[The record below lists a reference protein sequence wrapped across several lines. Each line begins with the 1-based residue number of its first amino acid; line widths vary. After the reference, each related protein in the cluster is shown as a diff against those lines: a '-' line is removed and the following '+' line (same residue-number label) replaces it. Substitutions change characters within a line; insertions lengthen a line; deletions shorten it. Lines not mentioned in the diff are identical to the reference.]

1 MLRHDNGVGD
11 GWWAD
16 CGRRGWTNVVVGRR
30 ESCGK
35 KRRIY
40 NDDLARAIAS
50 ALDVPHRNPY
60 AKEGRRRQPT
70 QQPAPSTYHPSF
82 HIYQP
87 FPSMPLKLTAS
98 PHPQIHHP
106 QELPR
111 SHPQPSRQVRCPRRR
126 FRRCSRL
133 LRPLLLR
140 RGTQGTRRHH
150 EEDSR
155 SRQVLHQRDTARGQ
169 PFLSFLLSYLLDI
182 TTGQR
187 EYEERGNV

>member
-1 MLRHDNGVGD
+1 VGD

-16 CGRRGWTNVVVGRR
+16 CGRRGWRNVVIGTR

-35 KRRIY
+35 KRRIHS
-40 NDDLARAIAS
+40 NGLARAMAS
-50 ALDVPHRNPY
+50 ASNALHRNPY
-60 AKEGRRRQPT
+60 AKEGGRRQPT

-82 HIYQP
+82 HTYKP
-87 FPSMPLKLTAS
+87 LPSIPLKLTPS

-111 SHPQPSRQVRCPRRR
+111 PHPQPSRQVRCPRRR

-155 SRQVLHQRDTARGQ
+155 SRQVLHQRDTARG
-169 PFLSFLLSYLLDI
+169 
-182 TTGQR
+182 
-187 EYEERGNV
+187 